1 MVGFLSA
8 LLLLTIYIGYNLNT
22 ITIEDLAV
30 MTVIFIAVPLFKRN
44 KSYLL
49 TTLIWNLFL
58 FISNVALAYMFNSE
72 YTLNEI
78 SMPIFR
84 QLWGASM
91 NFYITVI
98 MIFTTIVELLYQDKL
113 KKDGVTDGVEYEKS
127 HGFVRLTFMS
137 SIIGII
143 VSCAFNNLGTYKMN
157 NTICV
162 LLSLVA
168 FITYLYGSHHIKKD
182 KVEETSV
189 KE

>member
-1 MVGFLSA
+1 MAGLLSA
-8 LLLLTIYIGYNLNT
+8 LLLLTVCIGYNFNT

-30 MTVIFIAVPLFKRN
+30 MTVVFIAVPLFKRN

-58 FISNVALAYMFNSE
+58 FISNVALACMFNSE
-72 YTLNEI
+72 YTLNEL

-98 MIFTTIVELLYQDKL
+98 MIATTIVELLYQAKL
-113 KKDGVTDGVEYEKS
+113 KKDGVTDGIEYEKS
-127 HGFVRLTFMS
+127 HGFVRLTFIS
-137 SIIGII
+137 SVIGII
-143 VSCAFNNLGTYKMN
+143 ISCAFNDLGTYNVN

-162 LLSLVA
+162 LLPFIV
-168 FITYLYGSHHIKKD
+168 FITYLYGSNHIKKD

>member
-1 MVGFLSA
+1 MVGLLSA
-8 LLLLTIYIGYNLNT
+8 LLLLTAYIGYNFGT

-30 MTVIFIAVPLFKRN
+30 MTIVFIAVPLFKRN

-58 FISNVALAYMFNSE
+58 FISNVALACMFNSK
-72 YTLNEI
+72 YTLNEL

-98 MIFTTIVELLYQDKL
+98 MISTTIVELLYQAKL
-113 KKDGVTDGVEYEKS
+113 KKDGVTNGVEYEKS
-127 HGFVRLTFMS
+127 HGFIRLTFMS
-137 SIIGII
+137 TVIGIMA
-143 VSCAFNNLGTYKMN
+143 SCAFNELGAYGIN
-157 NTICV
+157 NTICI
-162 LLSLVA
+162 LLQFVV
-168 FITYLYGSHHIKKD
+168 FITYLYSSNHIKKD

>member
-1 MVGFLSA
+1 MVGLLSA
-8 LLLLTIYIGYNLNT
+8 LLLLTMYIGYNFNT
-22 ITIEDLAV
+22 ITIEDLAIV
-30 MTVIFIAVPLFKRN
+30 TVVFIAVPLFKRN

-58 FISNVALAYMFNSE
+58 FISNVALACMFNSE
-72 YTLNEI
+72 YTLNEL

-98 MIFTTIVELLYQDKL
+98 MIFTTIVELLYQAKL
-113 KKDGVTDGVEYEKS
+113 KKDGITDGAEYDKS
-127 HGFVRLTFMS
+127 QGFVRLTFMS
-137 SIIGII
+137 SAIGIL
-143 VSCAFNNLGTYKMN
+143 VSCALNELGAYGVN
-157 NTICV
+157 NTIYI
-162 LLSLVA
+162 LLQLIA
-168 FITYLYGSHHIKKD
+168 FITYVYVSHYIKKD